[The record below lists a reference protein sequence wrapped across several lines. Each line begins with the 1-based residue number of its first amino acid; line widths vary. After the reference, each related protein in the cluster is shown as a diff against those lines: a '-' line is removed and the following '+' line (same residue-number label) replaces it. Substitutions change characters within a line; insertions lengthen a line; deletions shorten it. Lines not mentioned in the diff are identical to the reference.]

1 MDETEETSTTEWTR
15 VPDPKCAGRLFS
27 QELLH
32 RGKDSGSLSLSL
44 DLRHSRGE
52 QDRAIASLYRRDGLQ
67 WSSPLNCAL
76 KGDVATGSGV
86 DRHIISTVISRL
98 MSGLHLNL
106 GGVAVTRIFEGESD
120 HLIPSVSE
128 ELLENNM
135 FAMAGR
141 MIGHSFLH
149 NGPSFPGL
157 SPAIVHV
164 LFGGS
169 LETAPVTIRDC
180 PDLDIREIVEK
191 LEGDAEFKE
200 DDSIHQLCLSWDFPA
215 PSNSNRKWLAKKL
228 LLHAVIEQTRRQINH
243 FRRGLEDTGIWTLL
257 SHRRDVIP
265 VLFPRES
272 EAQVTPQ
279 MILDCITWPSSIT
292 VIFDKYEDKYLGS
305 DEFCTIDIKRV
316 SSFLKMFIENGS
328 LSS

>member
-76 KGDVATGSGV
+76 K
-86 DRHIISTVISRL
+86 
-98 MSGLHLNL
+98 

-215 PSNSNRKWLAKKL
+215 PSNSNRKWLAKRL

-292 VIFDKYEDKYLGS
+292 VIFDEYEDKYLGS

-316 SSFLKMFIENGS
+316 SSFLKMFIENG
-328 LSS
+328 